1 MGHLVNPIAFR
12 LGHTRSWEDNW
23 YIKNIY
29 YPEFLHSIL
38 KIRHYLYYFWTT
50 RNMEK
55 KGILLSHF
63 YIFKFIKNL
72 LIKIFLYYI
81 DLEKNSYFFFAK
93 GVGIFSDSF
102 FYRLKR
108 VKKLRGAFLYERY
121 KPDLFFL
128 LYLFYSFFL
137 KKKKNK

>member
-12 LGHTRSWEDNW
+12 LGHSRSWEDNW
-23 YIKNIY
+23 YVKNIY

-63 YIFKFIKNL
+63 YIYKFIKNL

-81 DLEKNSYFFFAK
+81 DLEKNSYSYYAK

-108 VKKLRGAFLYERY
+108 LKKLRGAFFYMNVTNQIY
-121 KPDLFFL
+121 FFYFSYIFLFF
-128 LYLFYSFFL
+128 
-137 KKKKNK
+137 